1 MLCVC
6 IFLLLVDLLIVVG
19 KISSAFCRAA
29 PRVWFGKQFY
39 LVLSDLSSFNQGS
52 TSTPNTSSEL
62 NQVIARFVADIES
75 AKEYSSSQI
84 ALMRHQIDSLIGEKD
99 EALCSLSLLRE
110 QQELGLQEKDELL
123 KEKDE
128 LLLQGSVLQNE
139 VEMLKREVSLKS
151 AELEQLKSEISHS
164 QQETRLMLLQV
175 RQLQAELERYFLL
188 SQDQSKLLDARAR
201 LQSRSTALLL
211 EATT

>member
-1 MLCVC
+1 
-6 IFLLLVDLLIVVG
+6 
-19 KISSAFCRAA
+19 
-29 PRVWFGKQFY
+29 
-39 LVLSDLSSFNQGS
+39 
-52 TSTPNTSSEL
+52 
-62 NQVIARFVADIES
+62 
-75 AKEYSSSQI
+75 
-84 ALMRHQIDSLIGEKD
+84 MRHQIDLLIGEKD

-110 QQELGLQEKDELL
+110 QQELGLQEKYELLKEKDELL
-123 KEKDE
+123 KEKDELLKENDE

-151 AELEQLKSEISHS
+151 AELEQLKSEISHG

>member
-1 MLCVC
+1 
-6 IFLLLVDLLIVVG
+6 
-19 KISSAFCRAA
+19 
-29 PRVWFGKQFY
+29 
-39 LVLSDLSSFNQGS
+39 
-52 TSTPNTSSEL
+52 
-62 NQVIARFVADIES
+62 
-75 AKEYSSSQI
+75 
-84 ALMRHQIDSLIGEKD
+84 MRHQIDSLIGEKD

-110 QQELGLQEKDELL
+110 QQELGLQEKDELLKEKDELL

>member
-1 MLCVC
+1 M
-6 IFLLLVDLLIVVG
+6 
-19 KISSAFCRAA
+19 
-29 PRVWFGKQFY
+29 
-39 LVLSDLSSFNQGS
+39 
-52 TSTPNTSSEL
+52 

-110 QQELGLQEKDELL
+110 QQELGLQEKDELLKEKDELLKEKDELL

>member
-1 MLCVC
+1 M
-6 IFLLLVDLLIVVG
+6 
-19 KISSAFCRAA
+19 
-29 PRVWFGKQFY
+29 
-39 LVLSDLSSFNQGS
+39 SDLSSFNQGS

-84 ALMRHQIDSLIGEKD
+84 ALMRHQIDLLIGEKD

-151 AELEQLKSEISHS
+151 AELEQLKSEISYG

>member
-1 MLCVC
+1 M
-6 IFLLLVDLLIVVG
+6 
-19 KISSAFCRAA
+19 
-29 PRVWFGKQFY
+29 
-39 LVLSDLSSFNQGS
+39 SDLSSFNEGPAP
-52 TSTPNTSSEL
+52 TTSSEF
-62 NQVIARFVADIES
+62 NQVIARFVADIEN

-84 ALMRHQIDSLIGEKD
+84 ALMRRQMDSLIGERD
-99 EALCSLSLLRE
+99 EALCALSLLKE
-110 QQELGLQEKDELL
+110 KQEIDLQD
-123 KEKDE
+123 KDE
-128 LLLQGSVLQNE
+128 LLLQSSVLQNE

-151 AELEQLKSEISHS
+151 AELEQLKSEISHG

>member
-1 MLCVC
+1 M
-6 IFLLLVDLLIVVG
+6 
-19 KISSAFCRAA
+19 
-29 PRVWFGKQFY
+29 
-39 LVLSDLSSFNQGS
+39 SDLSSFNQGS
-52 TSTPNTSSEL
+52 TSAPNTSSEL

-128 LLLQGSVLQNE
+128 LLKDNDELLLQGSVLQNE

-151 AELEQLKSEISHS
+151 AELEQLKSEISHG
-164 QQETRLMLLQV
+164 QQETRLMLHQV
-175 RQLQAELERYFLL
+175 RQLQAELENYFLL
-188 SQDQSKLLDARAR
+188 NRDQSKLLEARAR
-201 LQSRSTALLL
+201 LHSRSTALLI
-211 EATT
+211 EATK